1 MAIKVLGISG
11 SLKPWSSTSF
21 VINLALEAAK
31 EKGAEI
37 EFCEICTADLPFCDA
52 RADESTYPESVHEF
66 RRKIRNAQGIIIGTP
81 EYHNSLTGWLKN
93 ALDLCGHNE
102 FEHKMVGIVGV
113 AGGSMGAINSINHLR
128 TIMRGV
134 GAWSVPHQVS
144 ISNSGKIFSGPN
156 QLADPALEKRI
167 KKLGY
172 DVVKFASMLTRGLLK
187 AEDLE

>member
-11 SLKPWSSTSF
+11 SLKPNSSTSY

-37 EFCEICTADLPFCDA
+37 ELCEVSTAGLPFCDG
-52 RADESTYPESVHEF
+52 RADESTYPETVHEF
-66 RRKIRNAQGIIIGTP
+66 RRKIRESQGIIIGTP

-144 ISNSGKIFSGPN
+144 ISNSGKMFSGPN
-156 QLADPALEKRI
+156 QLADITLEQRI

-172 DVVKFASMLTRGLLK
+172 DVVKFASMLTHGLLQ
-187 AEDLE
+187 AEDLS

>member
-1 MAIKVLGISG
+1 MALKVLGISG
-11 SLKPWSSTSF
+11 SLKPNSSTSF
-21 VINLALEAAK
+21 VINLALEAAR

-37 EFCEICTADLPFCDA
+37 EFCEVSTAGLPFCDG
-52 RADESTYPESVHEF
+52 RPDEDYPEAVHEF
-66 RRKIRNAQGIIIGTP
+66 RTKIRESQGIIIGTP

-102 FEHKMVGIVGV
+102 FEHKMVGLIGV
-113 AGGSMGAINSINHLR
+113 AGGAMGAINSINHLR

-144 ISNSGKIFSGPN
+144 ISNSGHLFSGPN
-156 QLADPALEKRI
+156 QLADAMLEKRI

-172 DVVKFASMLTRGLLK
+172 DVVKFASMLTHGLLQ
-187 AEDLE
+187 AEDLS